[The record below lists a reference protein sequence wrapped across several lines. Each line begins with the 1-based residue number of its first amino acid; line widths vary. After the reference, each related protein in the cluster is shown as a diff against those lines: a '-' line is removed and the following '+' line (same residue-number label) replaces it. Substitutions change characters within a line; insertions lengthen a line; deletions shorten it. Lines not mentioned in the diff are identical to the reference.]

1 MKLSKTLLRAIMIA
15 VTVGAINSSCEK
27 PSAAEM
33 KKNTTEK
40 KQVESNPA
48 GCPGCGMG

>member
-1 MKLSKTLLRAIMIA
+1 MKLSKTLLQAIVVA
-15 VTVGAINSSCEK
+15 VTVGAISSSCEK
-27 PSAAEM
+27 PTADEM

-40 KQVESNPA
+40 KQSESYPD